1 MMIVAVNRVGMVG
14 ASFEERSRSKN
25 DCDKKRESRGEMEAV
40 LAAASSSSSC
50 SAAFKRHHSTRTPQL
65 TTPRQLAPNQCQK
78 TSFQGLSLGEA
89 KKGVFDSLLVAA
101 GNNRSG
107 LGNYNV
113 GKGRGLRVT
122 ARTTGASKSIEAE
135 VDKPLG
141 LTLGQKPGAVD
152 GGGNAARAGLKAGD
166 QVLYTSSF
174 FGDELW
180 PADKLGFTK
189 TAINAKPDSLLTG
202 GATVDVKRL
211 PKATH
216 IYLDY
221 GFICTL
227 QKPFDEQPDA
237 YACPQCLAPKTRFA
251 RYDVN
256 TGKAIGGCLPPIA
269 VIIGLVAGLAGVGA
283 LLVYGLQ

>member
-1 MMIVAVNRVGMVG
+1 MMIVVVNRVGMVG
-14 ASFEERSRSKN
+14 ASLEERSRSN
-25 DCDKKRESRGEMEAV
+25 DDCDKKSKSRGEMEAV

-50 SAAFKRHHSTRTPQL
+50 SAAFKRHHSTRTPQP
-65 TTPRQLAPNQCQK
+65 TTPKQLAPNQCQK

-101 GNNRSG
+101 ENNRSG

-135 VDKPLG
+135 
-141 LTLGQKPGAVD
+141 AVD
-152 GGGNAARAGLKAGD
+152 GGGNAARAGLKAGE

-189 TAINAKPDSLLTG
+189 TAINAKPDSLLT
-202 GATVDVKRL
+202 AVIIFNAEAR
-211 PKATH
+211 ATH
-216 IYLDY
+216 IYLDC
-221 GFICTL
+221 GFIYTL

-237 YACPQCLAPKTRFA
+237 YACPQCLAPKKRFA

-256 TGKAIGGCLPPIA
+256 TGKAIGGSLPPIA